1 MHVTGVKYSVSI
13 AGQYS
18 MERTT
23 PSPLEEQPAGQ
34 EADVTV
40 VQKDICGSAGEE
52 VEDSASTTVTA
63 SSPTTAGA
71 STDTERSPGE
81 GAREN
86 LPTTADKRESLPEL
100 RSEESVNVK
109 DEEGEGDG
117 EGGKKDDGEGV
128 EGGGGEE
135 EEEDSVQVEVGR
147 CLYDVHVFTQLNNE
161 LGRRC

>member
-1 MHVTGVKYSVSI
+1 
-13 AGQYS
+13 

-34 EADVTV
+34 EADVAA
-40 VQKDICGSAGEE
+40 VQKDICGSVGEE
-52 VEDSASTTVTA
+52 VEDSALTTVTA
-63 SSPTTAGA
+63 SSPTTAGT

-81 GAREN
+81 GVQN
-86 LPTTADKRESLPEL
+86 LPTTADKRESLLEL

-109 DEEGEGDG
+109 EEEGEGDG
-117 EGGKKDDGEGV
+117 EGGKRDGGEGAEGV
-128 EGGGGEE
+128 EGGGGE